1 MCAVAPAGRQHATLA
16 SRALLAGRGASRS
29 RSACPP
35 AARRTAPRCRR
46 SLVVRPQR
54 LRTRNVGRGWC
65 SLSLPPGSSR
75 VHPGKWTRVW
85 SAAQSQQ
92 PTAAGPGG
100 RAGEPW
106 RAQAGTFHMRPPP
119 ERQSRLAAGA
129 KRTTEAGAS
138 IGTTEDNW
146 AVCLGGQRQRAWR
159 PRAGSGAPP
168 RPLFCAQAAR
178 ALHSG
183 GRPVQA
189 GGALERRGGRMGCC
203 EQGPVRPLP
212 QATAVWTCRR
222 TYPRAQARGGRPAAP
237 LRTRG
242 AAHPCCSSADRA
254 RRRSRRTA
262 GCRAVGVGLG
272 LKGNGGGGGA
282 GVGFWFVELGW
293 RARPAGVRV
302 TGRAAEAGGVTCRPP
317 PAASSRPW
325 RRSGRG
331 RD

>member
-16 SRALLAGRGASRS
+16 RRALLAGRRASRS

-35 AARRTAPRCRR
+35 AARRTAPRRRR

-75 VHPGKWTRVW
+75 VLPGIWTRVW
-85 SAAQSQQ
+85 SAAQSQR

-146 AVCLGGQRQRAWR
+146 AVCLGGQRQRARR
-159 PRAGSGAPP
+159 PRAGTGAPP
-168 RPLFCAQAAR
+168 RPLFCVQAAR

-183 GRPVQA
+183 GRPVQGA
-189 GGALERRGGRMGCC
+189 GPWSGGAAAWAAESKGSFDRCCELRQCGRAGAHVQEPKRGGGVLRRHCAR
-203 EQGPVRPLP
+203 EVR
-212 QATAVWTCRR
+212 
-222 TYPRAQARGGRPAAP
+222 RA
-237 LRTRG
+237 LV
-242 AAHPCCSSADRA
+242 A
-254 RRRSRRTA
+254 RRRI
-262 GCRAVGVGLG
+262 
-272 LKGNGGGGGA
+272 
-282 GVGFWFVELGW
+282 E
-293 RARPAGVRV
+293 
-302 TGRAAEAGGVTCRPP
+302 RAAAHGGQ
-317 PAASSRPW
+317 PAA
-325 RRSGRG
+325 GRWG
-331 RD
+331 WGWG